1 MRALLPAL
9 VLFAAASPLRA
20 EGVETVTFAG
30 RVVDSR
36 TIVHRKVRS
45 ALFYLRLKVE
55 VDRVDSGRALL
66 RGAKTIEVRCWQ
78 EIDGAGQYRGGHR
91 PIPVDGAAF
100 SATVLPHPEGF
111 FEPAA
116 TDALVLADATKEREF
131 PALAKAPST
140 TGIILGGIAGLLL
153 LVGAGFLRYRG
164 RGTRDRS
171 WGSPAA
177 TNTEEKDEE
186 G

>member
-1 MRALLPAL
+1 
-9 VLFAAASPLRA
+9 LFATAFPVRA
-20 EGVETVTFAG
+20 EDVESLTFAG

-100 SATVLPHPEGF
+100 SAVVVPHPEGF
-111 FEPAA
+111 FEPAT
-116 TDALVLADATKEREF
+116 TDALALSDASKGREF

-171 WGSPAA
+171 WGSPPAA
-177 TNTEEKDEE
+177 ETDEKGEKT
-186 G
+186 